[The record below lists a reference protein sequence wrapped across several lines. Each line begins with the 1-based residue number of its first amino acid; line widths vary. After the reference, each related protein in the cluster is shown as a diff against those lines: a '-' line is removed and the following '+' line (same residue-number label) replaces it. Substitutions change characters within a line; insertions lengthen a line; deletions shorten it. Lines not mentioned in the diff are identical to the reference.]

1 MMRSVSG
8 QCHATVR
15 LQLQNQ
21 IETRRVWS
29 GHEVVMKCPF
39 NFHSNLTIYAVQVWS
54 FVLRRLPVILLRL
67 YSQLRLSCAQ
77 QITHYR
83 NSEIWF
89 QYWVC
94 EIKLCYQWV
103 RVVSCLGTL
112 VFSGNCKC
120 IFFFPTTP
128 HLFRFMKTIWQPK
141 YKERSHAKICLT
153 VLRRCRLLT
162 YKRKRPDK
170 LKLWIPLKKAAKSKP
185 VRRMACFDRD
195 AT

>member
-1 MMRSVSG
+1 MHYSSLDWCFFSEMMRSLSG

-21 IETRRVWS
+21 IETRKVWS
-29 GHEVVMKCPF
+29 GHEVAMKCPF

-77 QITHYR
+77 QITHYH

-112 VFSGNCKC
+112 VFSGNCKR
-120 IFFFPTTP
+120 IFF
-128 HLFRFMKTIWQPK
+128 L
-141 YKERSHAKICLT
+141 SHYPSSLS
-153 VLRRCRLLT
+153 LHENNM
-162 YKRKRPDK
+162 
-170 LKLWIPLKKAAKSKP
+170 AAK
-185 VRRMACFDRD
+185 VYGAFAC
-195 AT
+195 